1 MRGLNRA
8 VIAGNL
14 TRDPE
19 IRQTVNKRSI
29 ARFAVAIN
37 RSYKDSNGE
46 YKDATEYVNVV
57 VWGPFAEHC
66 GKYLKK
72 GSPVLV
78 EGRIQTTSF
87 DAKDGSGKRY
97 MTEINAENVIF
108 LNQGQGQ
115 QGNNNIPSSQPW
127 PEESDPNFGSS
138 INETG
143 FGGGFP
149 DNNETAAHESD
160 IPF

>member
-8 VIAGNL
+8 IVAGNL

-19 IRQTVNKRSI
+19 VRQTVNKHSI
-29 ARFAVAIN
+29 ARFTVAAN

-46 YKDATEYVNVV
+46 YKETADFINVV
-57 VWGPFAEHC
+57 VWGAFAENC
-66 GKYLKK
+66 RKYLKK

-78 EGRIQTTSF
+78 EGRIQTTTY
-87 DAKDGSGKRY
+87 DAKDGSGKKY
-97 MTEINAENVIF
+97 MTEINADNVVF
-108 LNQGQGQ
+108 LSQGQGQ
-115 QGNNNIPSSQPW
+115 QGNNIPSSQPW

-143 FGGGFP
+143 FGGSFP
-149 DNNETAAHESD
+149 DNNESAAHESD